1 MRTKAFAATLSA
13 CFAALPVTSPA
24 ATAPNEENCSRA
36 ISDGLEMLRRPP
48 PGRTPR
54 DEEDRKQLLAEMQR
68 LVDDSRR
75 QGKSEC
81 QSWTQLMG
89 KAFNQ

>member
-1 MRTKAFAATLSA
+1 
-13 CFAALPVTSPA
+13 
-24 ATAPNEENCSRA
+24 
-36 ISDGLEMLRRPP
+36 MLRRPP